1 MKKKIYAIYNA
12 NGKFLHQKEVST
24 QAEIQQYLDKV
35 SKDKKTYMAIHLK
48 GLTRKIDIRELKKLE
63 LAIRK
68 EKPYLNS
75 KDLEDLNMLVKVLKE
90 RPARYGMVIGAMLDS
105 AVRDIIPLEVWKAM
119 GGETIK

>member
-24 QAEIQQYLDKV
+24 QAEIQQYLDQV

-48 GLTRKIDIRELKKLE
+48 GSTRKIDARKLKKLE

-68 EKPYLNS
+68 EKPYLS
-75 KDLEDLNMLVKVLKE
+75 RKDLEDLNMLVKILKE
-90 RPARYGMVIGAMLDS
+90 RPARYGMIIGAMLDS
-105 AVRDIIPLEVWKAM
+105 AVRDIIPLDVWRAM

>member
-24 QAEIQQYLDKV
+24 QTEIQQYLDKV

-48 GLTRKIDIRELKKLE
+48 GSTRKIDARKLKKLE

-68 EKPYLNS
+68 EKPYLS
-75 KDLEDLNMLVKVLKE
+75 RKDLEDLNMLVKILKE
-90 RPARYGMVIGAMLDS
+90 RPARYGMIIGAMLDS
-105 AVRDIIPLEVWKAM
+105 AVRDIIPLDVWRAM

>member
-24 QAEIQQYLDKV
+24 QTEIQQYLDQV

-48 GLTRKIDIRELKKLE
+48 GSTRKIDTRKLKKLE